1 MAALDPFL
9 RTQSSVPRTPGPD
22 QELQR
27 LESPTSFEREHPGD
41 GTALRHGLSATTAP
55 RIRLHPTSHALQ
67 IAYQKTHNLAIKKG
81 RGFRRIFCFSFLS
94 FPFFPQKI
102 NETERGEARLV
113 NPLSSR

>member
-27 LESPTSFEREHPGD
+27 LESPTSFECESLREPGD
-41 GTALRHGLSATTAP
+41 GTALRHGLSASSAP
-55 RIRLHPTSHALQ
+55 RVCLRPTPHALQ

-81 RGFRRIFCFSFLS
+81 RGFTTVFCFFL
-94 FPFFPQKI
+94 
-102 NETERGEARLV
+102 
-113 NPLSSR
+113 PLLPLFLPENK